1 LWESL
6 WPLRFNCNAS
16 GVSLSAIVQLQGTTT
31 GQLVNSA
38 PEERVLIPHNRTK
51 LVLSVF
57 LTGSLSAFLASAAV
71 IVSGWHD
78 RFVALL
84 GLALLGSLALYN
96 LVALVRGSPALVLDQ
111 RGITDDHGN
120 VFLGAMPWS
129 EIGEARVRGKQYVVI
144 DARKSA
150 TAVPRRNWLQWFS
163 RTANRWI
170 VGGEIMLNVRNL
182 AVTAE
187 ELAATINRCAAR
199 YRPMPSGSG
208 ARS

>member
-1 LWESL
+1 MACAHAFCGQSL
-6 WPLRFNCNAS
+6 WPLRFNCNAG
-16 GVSLSAIVQLQGTTT
+16 GVSLRAIVQLQGATT

-51 LVLSVF
+51 LVLNVF
-57 LTGSLSAFLASAAV
+57 LTGSLAVLLAFAAMV
-71 IVSGWHD
+71 VSGWHD
-78 RFVALL
+78 RFATLL
-84 GLALLGSLALYN
+84 GLTLVGSLAHYN

-129 EIGEARVRGKQYVVI
+129 EIGEAHVRGKRYVVI

-150 TAVPRRNWLQWFS
+150 TAAPRRNWFQRFG

-170 VGGEIMLNVRNL
+170 VGG
-182 AVTAE
+182 
-187 ELAATINRCAAR
+187 
-199 YRPMPSGSG
+199 
-208 ARS
+208 